1 MSEENK
7 AVYRKLVEGINNG
20 NAEILDEV
28 YSPSLVYHGTGPS
41 VNADRESVKQYL
53 TAVVAAF
60 PESKMTIDDLL
71 ADGDKGDLTP
81 ENSNSGKES
90 PPGRIGHSKE
100 GSWHGRGT
108 QRSRS

>member
-28 YSPSLVYHGTGPS
+28 YSPSLVYHGTGPA

-71 ADGDKGDLTP
+71 ADGDK
-81 ENSNSGKES
+81 
-90 PPGRIGHSKE
+90 
-100 GSWHGRGT
+100 
-108 QRSRS
+108 